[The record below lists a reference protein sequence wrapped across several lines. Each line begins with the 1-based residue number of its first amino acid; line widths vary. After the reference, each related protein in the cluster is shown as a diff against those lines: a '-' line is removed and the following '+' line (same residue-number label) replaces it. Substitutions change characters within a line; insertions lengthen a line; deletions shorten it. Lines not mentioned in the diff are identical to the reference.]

1 MWETDNLVF
10 FGWEEKIND
19 RGETRRKR
27 EREGKGSR
35 LIETRNQSRKQTF
48 FFQIEKKSYDEESTR
63 PELKMIRSLMMTW
76 PKETKRPF
84 LFFYVLLGLGL
95 ALPPRS
101 SRTTSAVVVVLRSSR
116 TAK

>member
-35 LIETRNQSRKQTF
+35 LIETKNQK
-48 FFQIEKKSYDEESTR
+48 
-63 PELKMIRSLMMTW
+63 
-76 PKETKRPF
+76 
-84 LFFYVLLGLGL
+84 LFFSNRKKKVMTRR
-95 ALPPRS
+95 ALD
-101 SRTTSAVVVVLRSSR
+101 LN
-116 TAK
+116 